1 MKSLELAEI
10 VKRRREELGIT
21 QKDLA
26 EMSGI
31 HLRSIST
38 IESGDANPTLEIISQ
53 IADILGLEILLKVK
67 GIE

>member
-1 MKSLELAEI
+1 MNSIELADI
-10 VKRRREELGIT
+10 IKNRREELGIT

-38 IESGDANPTLEIISQ
+38 LESGSANPTLEAMTKIG
-53 IADILGLEILLKVK
+53 DVLGLEVLMKVK
-67 GIE
+67 GTI